1 MPFTDP
7 DFAVETLLRWD
18 PYERCER
25 SPVERW
31 RRESDLHECSCSRLP
46 LLIGERTSFSGADIC
61 AALLDI
67 LLRLWRPAFTKTPK
81 PPECSNVRKVVTFGP
96 EPTTCLMLCAA
107 RWPVL
112 RVPVC
117 FRTLRSVRSPSALQ
131 PPFARTYTSKFFFD
145 MTRCK
150 FFAGSE
156 RK

>member
-96 EPTTCLMLCAA
+96 SSAEPYAMCGALACPSST
-107 RWPVL
+107 RVL
-112 RVPVC
+112 PDAS
-117 FRTLRSVRSPSALQ
+117 LRPLSVRSPAPLR
-131 PPFARTYTSKFFFD
+131 PDLHLEIFFRHD
-145 MTRCK
+145 
-150 FFAGSE
+150 
-156 RK
+156 